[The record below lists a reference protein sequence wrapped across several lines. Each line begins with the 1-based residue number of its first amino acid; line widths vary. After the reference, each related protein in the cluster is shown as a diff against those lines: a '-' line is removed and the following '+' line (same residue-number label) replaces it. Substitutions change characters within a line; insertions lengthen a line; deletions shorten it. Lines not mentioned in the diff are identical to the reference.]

1 MKTVTVTSAQPELR
15 KLVEEAFR
23 GTPVVLAYGD
33 KRVKLERYAPA
44 SGAVEFDLE
53 QDSAELEAELLK
65 AVRGPFTP
73 YSRQDLEA
81 IAERVRGEQTARR

>member
-1 MKTVTVTSAQPELR
+1 MKTVNVTTAQPELR

-23 GTPVVLAYGD
+23 GTPVVLAYGE
-33 KRVKLERYAPA
+33 KRVKLERYAPD
-44 SGAVEFDLE
+44 SGAVDFDPQE
-53 QDSAELEAELLK
+53 NSAELEAELLK

-81 IAERVRGEQTARR
+81 IAERVRLEKKAG

>member
-1 MKTVTVTSAQPELR
+1 MKTVNVTAAQPELR

-23 GTPVVLAYGD
+23 GTPVVLAYGE
-33 KRVKLERYAPA
+33 KRVRLERYVPDG
-44 SGAVEFDLE
+44 GAVELDLE
-53 QDSAELEAELLK
+53 QDSAELEEELLK

-81 IAERVRGEQTARR
+81 IAERVRIDKTGR